1 MRKTNSIIAA
11 IMALSLLTACGGG
24 NGGEIASE
32 TVSETISETGLSED
46 SSQTEEAS
54 QAEETVLSEETEAAE
69 DEENYDTGDAS
80 LDNIRNQDD
89 IGENELLAVSFGTSY
104 NDSRRLTVGAI
115 ENDLEAAFP
124 EFSVRRGFTSNII
137 IDHVQRRDGVL
148 IDDIDAALSR
158 AADNGVKN
166 LVIQPTHLMNGIEYD
181 EIVDKAANYSDA
193 FEKVVFGEP
202 LLTSDEDISRVVK
215 AITDD
220 TAVYNDGET
229 AVCFMG
235 HGTEHTANAVYEKMQ
250 NALIDSGFDNY
261 FIGTVEAAPTLEDV
275 IASVKAG
282 GYKRVILQP
291 LMVVAGDHANNDMAG
306 DEDGSWKNAFEA
318 EGFEVVCVIKG
329 LGEIEEIRQI
339 YVDHARAAIDSLN

>member
-1 MRKTNSIIAA
+1 MKKIRFVIAA
-11 IMALSLLTACGGG
+11 LMALSLLTACGG
-24 NGGEIASE
+24 NNSDNSSE
-32 TVSETISETGLSED
+32 TLSDAVS
-46 SSQTEEAS
+46 
-54 QAEETVLSEETEAAE
+54 SEETSQSEDAVQSEYAEAAE

-80 LDNIRNQDD
+80 LDNIRNGDN

-137 IDHVQRRDGVL
+137 IDHVMKRDGIL

-166 LVIQPTHLMNGIEYD
+166 LIIQPTHLMNGIEYD
-181 EIVDKAANYSDA
+181 EIVEKAANYSDA

-215 AITDD
+215 AVTED
-220 TAVYNDGET
+220 TKAYNDGNT

-235 HGTEHTANAVYEKMQ
+235 HGTEHSANAVYEKLQ
-250 NALIDSGFDNY
+250 DAFVSGGFDNY
-261 FIGTVEAAPTLEDV
+261 FIGTVEASPSLEDV
-275 IASVKAG
+275 MAAVKNG
-282 GYKRVILQP
+282 GYSRVVLQP
-291 LMVVAGDHANNDMAG
+291 MMVVAGDHANNDMAG
-306 DEDGSWKNAFEA
+306 DEDGSWKRAFED
-318 EGFEVVCVIKG
+318 EGFEVICVLKG